1 MEMLKKDTAALDNFV
16 KEAQQVADNLRENAG
31 KEDIDKIEKLIS
43 DFKMKTSDF
52 YRENRKL
59 NIGVVGQ
66 VKAGKSSFLNT
77 LLFGG
82 KEVLPKA
89 STPKTATLTK
99 MEYSEEN
106 IIRIEYYTEEEW
118 EILEDNAKIDSDED
132 VFTSAREII
141 GMVKKNGIN
150 PHDYLYKGSEEM
162 RFDTYDDLIEHL
174 NDYVG
179 ENGIYTPIVKAVT
192 LFLGNEE
199 FKGLSIVDTPGLN
212 DPIPSRTIRTRE
224 FMELCDVVFFLS
236 QTDHFLDKSD
246 WTLLSSQ
253 LPQKGV
259 KRLVLIGSKYDSG
272 VRDVLKKPDE
282 FDDPDEVA
290 DTIPKACNEVNR
302 KLKKRA
308 RDMIETFL
316 TDLDYLDSSEELK
329 NVIRQCSEPILISA
343 MVYNMSEKDE
353 QEFSEEEKNVYNALS
368 KFSDNIREDM
378 RLLGNVDTVREIFAS
393 VADEK
398 EKILTEKAR
407 SFVPNAKEELK
418 NMLLG
423 FKEKSEKRVAI
434 LEGNDK
440 LKLAERKTAF
450 EKQIGSIRG
459 DMSSLFGELATR
471 LETSKTDT
479 VKELRNAEKIYLE
492 LKQRNGTKESY
503 EQIKVSDF
511 RLFHPSTWF
520 KHHYETITHTEHYT
534 YCVASDA
541 LESIKKYAL
550 EATGLVENTFSDTVN
565 LKELRRRMLDVV
577 INNFDTGSE
586 NYDASYFR
594 IIVEDTL
601 AAISFPIFKI
611 DISDKLDRIATEF
624 KGEIISASEQTR
636 LSSVMSGAIS
646 KIFEE
651 ICDVLTTNIKSFK
664 EDMLKTGT
672 KAGDALL
679 ANILKEFDELLAK
692 FNDKEKEIDG
702 YNVYI
707 TLLDAEIKK
716 M

>member
-272 VRDVLKKPDE
+272 VRDALRIPDA
-282 FDDPDEVA
+282 FDDPDEVT
-290 DTIPKACNEVNR
+290 DTIPKACNEINR

-308 RDMIETFL
+308 RDMIGTFIS
-316 TDLDYLDSSEELK
+316 DLDNRGSSEELK

-343 MVYNMSEKDE
+343 MVYNMSEKEE
-353 QEFSEEEKNVYNALS
+353 QEFSDEEKNVYNALS

-378 RLLGNVDTVREIFAS
+378 KLLGNVDTVREIFAS

-398 EKILTEKAR
+398 EKILSEKAR
-407 SFVPNAKEELK
+407 SFVPNAQEELK

-423 FKEKSEKRVAI
+423 FKEKSEKRVTI
-434 LEGNDK
+434 LRDNDRSELSK
-440 LKLAERKTAF
+440 RKDEFEQQIDSIKADTAA
-450 EKQIGSIRG
+450 
-459 DMSSLFGELATR
+459 LFGEIATR
-471 LETSKTDT
+471 LETKKSECIR
-479 VKELRNAEKIYLE
+479 ELREAEKLYME
-492 LKQRNGTKESY
+492 LKKRNGTKEEY
-503 EQIKVSDF
+503 EQIKVKDSKWWNIF
-511 RLFHPSTWF
+511 SWGKYHF
-520 KHHYETITHTEHYT
+520 ETITHTKYYT

-541 LESIKKYAL
+541 LESIKKFSIGASNQ
-550 EATGLVENTFSDTVN
+550 VESVFTDTVN

-586 NYDASYFR
+586 KYDSSYFR

-601 AAISFPIFKI
+601 ASISFPILKV
-611 DISDKLDRIATEF
+611 DISDKLSSITNDF
-624 KGEIISASEQTR
+624 KGEIVSSSEQIR
-636 LSSVMSGAIS
+636 LASVMSGAIS
-646 KIFEE
+646 KVLEE
-651 ICDVLTTNIKSFK
+651 ITTSLDGNVKEFK
-664 EDMLKTGT
+664 ENMLKTGT
-672 KAGDALL
+672 KVSDALL

-707 TLLDAEIKK
+707 THLDTEIKRL
-716 M
+716 